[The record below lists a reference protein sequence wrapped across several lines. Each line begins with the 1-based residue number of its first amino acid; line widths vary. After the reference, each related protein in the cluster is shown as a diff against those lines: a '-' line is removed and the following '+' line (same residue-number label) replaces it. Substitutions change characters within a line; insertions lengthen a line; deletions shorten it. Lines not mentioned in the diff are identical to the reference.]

1 MDNPRLRGI
10 VERFA
15 TAKQLADQNFSDKY
29 QIFINYILLKEIYYQ
44 INEEYPYESF
54 FNISLLEDINFGK
67 DGTMAIDGCFLI
79 CKKEIIHLGMDL
91 DEISSKLDKLKDK
104 DELNIILIQTKK
116 GKLETTDLSTL
127 SDCLNTHFKDQTE
140 WEKFVSLRKLIDKL
154 WAEKEILI
162 LSFFVIMFQNQ

>member
-1 MDNPRLRGI
+1 
-10 VERFA
+10 
-15 TAKQLADQNFSDKY
+15 
-29 QIFINYILLKEIYYQ
+29 
-44 INEEYPYESF
+44 
-54 FNISLLEDINFGK
+54 
-67 DGTMAIDGCFLI
+67 
-79 CKKEIIHLGMDL
+79 MDL

-154 WAEKEILI
+154 WAEKGNINI
-162 LSFFVIMFQNQ
+162 KFFCYYVSEPVDKNLFKNSTFSVRVEALKRQ